1 MDATQIRTQLLTQ
14 HAELRALIE
23 QARAAIGHSS
33 MSGPEGDNALAASV
47 GRLASALRVHNAR
60 EEQLLKGILATV
72 DAWGPARAEI
82 MDERHTAE
90 HKELHAEF
98 VDASLDRERVRQL
111 LDRLLDHM
119 AYEEKSFLNEDV
131 LREDSIVINA
141 FGG

>member
-1 MDATQIRTQLLTQ
+1 MDATQIRIQLLTQ

-23 QARAAIGHSS
+23 QARAAIGQAS
-33 MSGPEGDNALAASV
+33 MCEPERGEVLAASV
-47 GRLASALRVHNAR
+47 GRLASALRAHNAC

-90 HKELHAEF
+90 HKELHAEL
-98 VDASLDRERVRQL
+98 VDASLDRERVRRL

>member
-14 HAELRALIE
+14 HAELRVLIE
-23 QARAAIGHSS
+23 QAHAAIEHGS
-33 MSGPEGDNALAASV
+33 MSEPKGDKALVASV
-47 GRLASALRVHNAR
+47 DRLASALRAHNAC

-90 HKELHAEF
+90 HKELHAQL
-98 VDASLDRERVRQL
+98 VDASLDREQVRRL

-131 LREDSIVINA
+131 LREDSIMINA